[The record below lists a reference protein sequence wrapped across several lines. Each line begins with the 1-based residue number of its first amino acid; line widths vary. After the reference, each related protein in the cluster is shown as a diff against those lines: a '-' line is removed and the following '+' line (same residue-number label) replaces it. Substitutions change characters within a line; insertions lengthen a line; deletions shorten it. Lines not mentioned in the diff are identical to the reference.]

1 MSSLRAKKSV
11 LLICTLFLLAG
22 CAGTA
27 SERYPSLAT
36 RDVERAEGTFEP
48 VPGRQLEVPQ
58 VPVTMPGSL
67 DERLAALVEQARGAH
82 AEFTG
87 AVPAA
92 ERRVGAAAGSAI
104 GSDSWAT
111 AQVALADLDS
121 ARSNAAIVL
130 GELDTLYTAATVQAE
145 DATAIVEARNTVIAL
160 VSEEDSVLERLRAQ
174 VR

>member
-1 MSSLRAKKSV
+1 VAD
-11 LLICTLFLLAG
+11 AQ
-22 CAGTA
+22 AAHTA
-27 SERYPSLAT
+27 
-36 RDVERAEGTFEP
+36 
-48 VPGRQLEVPQ
+48 
-58 VPVTMPGSL
+58 
-67 DERLAALVEQARGAH
+67 
-82 AEFTG
+82 FTD

-92 ERRVGAAAGSAI
+92 ERSVRAASGSSI
-104 GSDSWAT
+104 GSDSWAA